1 MKISHYSRVFTLLA
15 VFGLLLFSCE
25 EKPDPNPDFLDPAK
39 AHTATNLAYGSD
51 VRQVLDIYLPANRD
65 RFRTRVFVW
74 VHGGGWVDGD
84 KSEFVGFKPWLEAVQ
99 DDYAYIAINYRLF
112 NLIGTANRFPAQEE
126 DLKNALAFIKSKL
139 AEWDVSDQ
147 LVLAGG
153 SAGGHL
159 ALLHSYKNNNDGLVK
174 AAVAFFP
181 PTELKSFHT
190 FNLFSQLLLEN
201 LLGGSPQAL
210 PQKYSD
216 SSPLAF
222 LESTSVPTVFFHGD
236 LDTVVPISQSEL
248 LEQKLK
254 DKGVPHLREYIIGQG
269 HGFSTATYQDLI
281 GNTEAF
287 LNTVLP

>member
-1 MKISHYSRVFTLLA
+1 MKFSHFPRLFTLLV

-25 EKPDPNPDFLDPAK
+25 EKPDPNPDIFDPTK

-65 RFRTRVFVW
+65 RSRTRVFVW

-84 KSEFVGFKPWLEAVQ
+84 KGEFVGFKPWLEAVQ
-99 DDYAYIAINYRLF
+99 DDYAYVAINYRLF
-112 NLIGTANRFPAQEE
+112 NLIGPANRFPAQEE

-159 ALLHSYKNNNDGLVK
+159 TLLHSYKNNNDGLVK

-201 LLGGSPQAL
+201 LLGGPPQAL

-216 SSPLAF
+216 SSPLSF
-222 LESTSVPTVFFHGD
+222 LDNTSVPTVFYHGD

-254 DKGVPHLREYIIGQG
+254 ENGVPHFREYIVGQG
-269 HGFSTATYQDLI
+269 HGFNTATYQDLI
-281 GNTEAF
+281 AKMEVF
-287 LNTVLP
+287 LEEVLQ